1 MNKRKIVLIVILG
14 ILIFLLIPVIINDRT
29 QTYIEGT
36 KLAEMEYTEI
46 FYKNEIDNIDL
57 AGLLMLPKGNGPFPT
72 VVIVS
77 GSGPSFRDN
86 WWTLTVV
93 KHLNENG
100 IAVVV
105 PDKRGCDKSK
115 GNWIG
120 ADFDQ
125 LANDV
130 ISAVNFVQNQ
140 NTFEYS
146 SIGVL
151 GISQGGWIA
160 PLSATKSKDISF
172 VVSLS
177 GPTVTAYEQL
187 LHEETS
193 NISGYTYP
201 FIAKWIAPITTKRLQ
216 DMEHLKAYANFD
228 PIPHLKKVDVPTFY
242 AFGGGDKLVPVEDCI
257 KRLEEN
263 NLTSFSVK
271 TYPDGGHALRDIT
284 TNTLI
289 NKCLSNLV
297 EFIKANDR

>member
-228 PIPHLKKVDVPTFY
+228 PIPHLKKVDVPTFF

-284 TNTLI
+284 TNTLS

>member
-1 MNKRKIVLIVILG
+1 MNKRKIVLIIILG

-228 PIPHLKKVDVPTFY
+228 PIPHLKKVDVPTFF

>member
-105 PDKRGCDKSK
+105 PDKRGCEKSK

-228 PIPHLKKVDVPTFY
+228 PIPHLKKVDVPTFF

-263 NLTSFSVK
+263 NLTSFSLK

-284 TNTLI
+284 TNTLSK
-289 NKCLSNLV
+289 KCLSDLV
-297 EFIKANDR
+297 KFIKANDP

>member
-1 MNKRKIVLIVILG
+1 MKKRKIVLIVILG

-36 KLAEMEYTEI
+36 KLVEMEYTEV

-228 PIPHLKKVDVPTFY
+228 PIPHLKKVDVPTFF
-242 AFGGGDKLVPVEDCI
+242 AFGGGDKLVPVENCI

-263 NLTSFSVK
+263 NLTSFSIK
-271 TYPDGGHALRDIT
+271 TYPDGGHALIDIES
-284 TNTLI
+284 
-289 NKCLSNLV
+289 KAFSKSCLNDLV
-297 EFIKANDR
+297 TFIKDIER